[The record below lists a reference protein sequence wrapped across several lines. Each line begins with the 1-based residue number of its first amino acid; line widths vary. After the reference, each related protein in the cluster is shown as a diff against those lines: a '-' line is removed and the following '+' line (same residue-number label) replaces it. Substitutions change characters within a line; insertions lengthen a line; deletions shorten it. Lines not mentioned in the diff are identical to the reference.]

1 MTEREARKL
10 AKEVVSDEY
19 AVIDEIW
26 NRRRVNYHSVAADYD
41 RDTIKDINRKLP
53 NLLVKNGGVA
63 LDELADE
70 YGFESTCDLIEMF
83 LAYTPKRV
91 RLEQLVAQ
99 FLEENPHCAVLCIG
113 FPYGPNRL
121 STYFRCVERIWR
133 QPLCKNIFTKKTV
146 GCSVR
151 IFPACG
157 ATAGCAYA

>member
-10 AKEVVSDEY
+10 AKEAVSGEY

-41 RDTIKDINRKLP
+41 RDT

-70 YGFESTCDLIEMF
+70 YGFESTCDLIDMF
-83 LAYTPKRV
+83 LAYTPKRI

-99 FLEENPHCAVLCIG
+99 FLEENP
-113 FPYGPNRL
+113 
-121 STYFRCVERIWR
+121 
-133 QPLCKNIFTKKTV
+133 QPSGDYDGDVPF
-146 GCSVR
+146 
-151 IFPACG
+151 
-157 ATAGCAYA
+157 

>member
-1 MTEREARKL
+1 MPLTAPIRKGAKSFMYGLSLAPARQKVNEQTEREARKL

-70 YGFESTCDLIEMF
+70 YGFESTCDLIDMF

-99 FLEENPHCAVLCIG
+99 FLEENP
-113 FPYGPNRL
+113 
-121 STYFRCVERIWR
+121 
-133 QPLCKNIFTKKTV
+133 QPSGDYDGDVPF
-146 GCSVR
+146 
-151 IFPACG
+151 
-157 ATAGCAYA
+157 

>member
-10 AKEVVSDEY
+10 AKEAVSGEY

-70 YGFESTCDLIEMF
+70 YGF
-83 LAYTPKRV
+83 LAYTPKRI

-99 FLEENPHCAVLCIG
+99 FLEENP
-113 FPYGPNRL
+113 
-121 STYFRCVERIWR
+121 
-133 QPLCKNIFTKKTV
+133 QPSGDYDGDVPF
-146 GCSVR
+146 
-151 IFPACG
+151 
-157 ATAGCAYA
+157 

>member
-70 YGFESTCDLIEMF
+70 YGFESTCDQIDMF

-99 FLEENPHCAVLCIG
+99 FLEEKP
-113 FPYGPNRL
+113 
-121 STYFRCVERIWR
+121 
-133 QPLCKNIFTKKTV
+133 QPSGDYDGDVPF
-146 GCSVR
+146 
-151 IFPACG
+151 
-157 ATAGCAYA
+157 

>member
-1 MTEREARKL
+1 MTEREARRL

-70 YGFESTCDLIEMF
+70 YGFESTSDLIDMF

-91 RLEQLVAQ
+91 RLEQLVSQ
-99 FLEENPHCAVLCIG
+99 FLEETP
-113 FPYGPNRL
+113 
-121 STYFRCVERIWR
+121 
-133 QPLCKNIFTKKTV
+133 QPSGDYDGDVPF
-146 GCSVR
+146 
-151 IFPACG
+151 
-157 ATAGCAYA
+157 

>member
-26 NRRRVNYHSVAADYD
+26 NRRRVNYH

-70 YGFESTCDLIEMF
+70 YGFESTCDLIDMF

-99 FLEENPHCAVLCIG
+99 FLEENP
-113 FPYGPNRL
+113 
-121 STYFRCVERIWR
+121 
-133 QPLCKNIFTKKTV
+133 QPSGDYDGDVPF
-146 GCSVR
+146 
-151 IFPACG
+151 
-157 ATAGCAYA
+157 

>member
-10 AKEVVSDEY
+10 AKEAVSGEY

-70 YGFESTCDLIEMF
+70 YGFESTCDLIDMF
-83 LAYTPKRV
+83 LAYTRS
-91 RLEQLVAQ
+91 AS
-99 FLEENPHCAVLCIG
+99 G
-113 FPYGPNRL
+113 L
-121 STYFRCVERIWR
+121 SS
-133 QPLCKNIFTKKTV
+133 L
-146 GCSVR
+146 
-151 IFPACG
+151 
-157 ATAGCAYA
+157 

>member
-70 YGFESTCDLIEMF
+70 YGFESTCDLIDMF

-91 RLEQLVAQ
+91 RLAVAGDAAERDAAGQ
-99 FLEENPHCAVLCIG
+99 RG
-113 FPYGPNRL
+113 RRRL
-121 STYFRCVERIWR
+121 SG
-133 QPLCKNIFTKKTV
+133 L
-146 GCSVR
+146 
-151 IFPACG
+151 
-157 ATAGCAYA
+157 AGLSSL

>member
-1 MTEREARKL
+1 MTEREARRL

-70 YGFESTCDLIEMF
+70 YGFASTCDLIDMF

-91 RLEQLVAQ
+91 RLEQLVSQ
-99 FLEENPHCAVLCIG
+99 FLEENP
-113 FPYGPNRL
+113 
-121 STYFRCVERIWR
+121 
-133 QPLCKNIFTKKTV
+133 QPSGDYDGDVPF
-146 GCSVR
+146 
-151 IFPACG
+151 
-157 ATAGCAYA
+157 